1 MSNQEPTTPKRFLTE
16 VEVSALTGIPKMT
29 LRSHRHLRRGLP
41 YVKVGHLVR
50 YDCVEVEKYLA
61 ERTIRPE
68 NPFVERSINKLRPVG
83 CLMTNP
89 TCPKG

>member
-1 MSNQEPTTPKRFLTE
+1 MSNSEPTNPKRFLTE

-68 NPFVERSINKLRPVG
+68 AS
-83 CLMTNP
+83 
-89 TCPKG
+89 

>member
-1 MSNQEPTTPKRFLTE
+1 
-16 VEVSALTGIPKMT
+16 MT

-68 NPFVERSINKLRPVG
+68 AS
-83 CLMTNP
+83 
-89 TCPKG
+89 